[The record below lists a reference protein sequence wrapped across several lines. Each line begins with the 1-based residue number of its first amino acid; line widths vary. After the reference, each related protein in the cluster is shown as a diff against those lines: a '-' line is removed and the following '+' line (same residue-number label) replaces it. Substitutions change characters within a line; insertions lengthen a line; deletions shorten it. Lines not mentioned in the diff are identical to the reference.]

1 MAFIGGFLDEP
12 PVRSQELSERSISV
26 CASGWHKTGQHRNSE
41 MKFRSQSGENEGGTD
56 SLRQDVRRLPTVMSN
71 SLPVDFKTNNQ
82 CFKICIFRTN

>member
-1 MAFIGGFLDEP
+1 
-12 PVRSQELSERSISV
+12 
-26 CASGWHKTGQHRNSE
+26 